1 MTRRLAWTTVLLL
14 SASCADDPVPV
25 ASVPSA
31 TAELPDVEL
40 VHLAGIGAGYVD
52 ARIHKIAVDTT
63 GRIAFFPTE
72 DGLPLIRFV
81 DSTGFWTGGA
91 SRIGEGPG
99 ELDGPT
105 RLWFV
110 GDTLVLDET
119 KRAVEIRFD
128 RKGEL
133 LGERPIT
140 PGRVTLAAASEGLL
154 TFDPN
159 WEASQSPPQVV
170 LRPWEKGGPR
180 EVLGA
185 AHPQLARA
193 LAKRPGPAVT
203 YPWPVVAMQHGI
215 VALVEPR
222 TPTVWYFNLAGQ
234 LLDSVVLEG
243 AARIRGPYEA
253 TEELEGYE
261 RVARSGTLGPNG
273 RRYRG
278 PDMDSV
284 RRLFAEDRPPVAFVY
299 GANYDGRG
307 RLWIVGPHNDSTRA
321 IVLAG
326 TRTLGTIMLPC
337 FRVGR
342 FVSISNRWLALHC
355 SKGESADPPFEL
367 QLYRIVEPET
377 RARP

>member
-1 MTRRLAWTTVLLL
+1 MIRCLALTGLLL
-14 SASCADDPVPV
+14 LTASCADDPVP
-25 ASVPSA
+25 AATVPIP
-31 TAELPDVEL
+31 TAELPSVEL

-72 DGLPLIRFV
+72 DGFPLIRFV

-99 ELDGPT
+99 ELDGPS

-110 GDTLVLDET
+110 GDTLVVDES

-133 LGERPIT
+133 LGERSIVQGQVP
-140 PGRVTLAAASEGLL
+140 LAAATEGVL

-159 WEASQSPPQVV
+159 WESRQEPARVW
-170 LRPWEKGGPR
+170 LRPWSKGNPR
-180 EVLGA
+180 ELLGA
-185 AHPQLARA
+185 AHPQLAMA

-203 YPWPVVAMQHGI
+203 YPWPVVAMQKGI

-222 TPTVWYFNLAGQ
+222 TPTVWYFNLAGK
-234 LLDSVVLEG
+234 LLDSVVVEG
-243 AARIRGPYEA
+243 GARMRGPYESA
-253 TEELEGYE
+253 EELAGFE

-278 PDMDSV
+278 PNMDSV
-284 RRLFAEDRPPVAFVY
+284 RRLFAEDRPPVAFIH
-299 GANYDGRG
+299 GANYDGHG

-355 SKGESADPPFEL
+355 SKGEGADPPFEL
-367 QLYRIVEPET
+367 QLYRIVEPGQ
-377 RARP
+377 